1 MRGEVIRLISARK
14 ATKNEREIYF
24 TRVTVEQAK
33 SLEDLTDWERIE
45 KMSES
50 EIEQNADSDPD
61 NQPIERGLKGLK
73 RRDRFY
79 RASLITVSSYL
90 CFMAIAI
97 VYDRLKGHAL

>member
-1 MRGEVIRLISARK
+1 M
-14 ATKNEREIYF
+14 
-24 TRVTVEQAK
+24 RVTVEQAK

-73 RRDRFY
+73 RRDSKRQT
-79 RASLITVSSYL
+79 L
-90 CFMAIAI
+90 
-97 VYDRLKGHAL
+97 